1 MPLGEMKAGSGLR
14 GSGSSLK
21 EKQLLG
27 CPGQTTE
34 AREKL
39 GFRAGP
45 TSRVEAFSLNCFR
58 SLSMVDESGREQD
71 SS

>member
-1 MPLGEMKAGSGLR
+1 MDSGLR
-14 GSGSSLK
+14 GSDSSLK
-21 EKQLLG
+21 ERQLPG
-27 CPGQTTE
+27 CPAQTTK

-45 TSRVEAFSLNCFR
+45 TSRVEVFSLNCFR
-58 SLSMVDESGREQD
+58 TLSMIDENGKEKD

>member
-1 MPLGEMKAGSGLR
+1 MPLREMKAGSGLR

-27 CPGQTTE
+27 CPAQTTE
-34 AREKL
+34 AREKP

-58 SLSMVDESGREQD
+58 ALSTVDESGREKD

>member
-1 MPLGEMKAGSGLR
+1 MPIGETKTDSGLR

-21 EKQLLG
+21 ERQLLG
-27 CPGQTTE
+27 CAAQTTE
-34 AREKL
+34 VREKS

-58 SLSMVDESGREQD
+58 TLSMVDENGREKD